1 MSPGDGDISDD
12 GGDGDADDGGDGGGD
27 DGGDGGDDRVNDGDG
42 VGGGRH
48 GGVGGS
54 VGGHPVKQHL
64 RIPLRNFS
72 VLLLRLALGALFQ
85 LVCWDHSYV
94 REAVFT
100 EIERNMKFCVF

>member
-1 MSPGDGDISDD
+1 MSPGGGDISDD

-54 VGGHPVKQHL
+54 DGGHPVKQHL
-64 RIPLRNFS
+64 RFPLRNFS
-72 VLLLRLALGALFQ
+72 VLLLRLALGALF
-85 LVCWDHSYV
+85 VCWDHSYV

-100 EIERNMKFCVF
+100 EIERNVKFCVF